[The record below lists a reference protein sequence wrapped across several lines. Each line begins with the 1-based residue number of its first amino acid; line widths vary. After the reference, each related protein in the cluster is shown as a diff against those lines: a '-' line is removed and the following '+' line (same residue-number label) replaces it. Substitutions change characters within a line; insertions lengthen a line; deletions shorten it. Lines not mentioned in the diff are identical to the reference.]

1 MIKVSE
7 ILEHFMYL
15 MFIFVTLWCHIVF
28 SAADLYIVKHLDN
41 FLKRSK
47 VKLRRVY
54 FKERRVY
61 TVDPKVKNYCLLSQ
75 DQSSFDTPTKE
86 DILAH
91 RIVIVTVSTALVLIN
106 MGLQGHF
113 THIFIDEA
121 AQTLECEAL
130 MPLAMATEKTCVV
143 LAGDHQ
149 QISPKVYSEEAE
161 NQNLHMSLLE
171 RVYNYYDS
179 YKSLIS
185 ESSPL
190 NILLSINYRTK
201 MEILRFISAIFY
213 GGPNSLKSEA
223 NIPSVVDITPL
234 MFYGV
239 QGREVQD
246 PTSISYYN
254 MSEVQ
259 EVVERVDD
267 LYSKWPEEWGAP
279 SAKQIGV
286 VTPYYDQVFYH
297 RF

>member
-1 MIKVSE
+1 M
-7 ILEHFMYL
+7 
-15 MFIFVTLWCHIVF
+15 
-28 SAADLYIVKHLDN
+28 KHLDG
-41 FLKRSK
+41 FLKKNK

-61 TVDPKVKNYCLLSQ
+61 TVETKVKNYCLLSQ
-75 DQSSFDTPTKE
+75 DQSSFETPTKE
-86 DILAH
+86 DILTH
-91 RIVIVTVSTALVLIN
+91 RIVIVTVNTALVLIN
-106 MGLQGHF
+106 MGLQGYF

-149 QISPKVYSEEAE
+149 QISPKVYSHEAE
-161 NQNLHMSLLE
+161 NQNLHISLLE
-171 RVYNYYDS
+171 RLYNYYDS

-213 GGPNSLKSEA
+213 DGPNNLKSEA
-223 NIPSVVDITPL
+223 NIRSVVEITPL
-234 MFYGV
+234 VFYGV

-246 PTSISYYN
+246 ANSISYYN

-259 EVVERVDD
+259 EVVERVED
-267 LYSKWPEEWGAP
+267 LYSRWPEEWGEP
-279 SAKQIGV
+279 SAKEIGV
-286 VTPYYDQVFYH
+286 VTPYYDQVCTEVLVRGQLYL
-297 RF
+297 RAIDILLKEKKL